1 MHLSPRGMIVLGA
14 VLVVAGFIVPLLMVI
29 GAVRS
34 TFLLAFLTYAAS
46 LGGLILGLI
55 GAALYVRERR
65 Y

>member
-34 TFLLAFLTYAAS
+34 TFLLAFLTDRKS
-46 LGGLILGLI
+46 
-55 GAALYVRERR
+55 VV
-65 Y
+65 